1 MSQKRIR
8 LIARTAALG
17 LAVLIALIAGA
28 ALVFAATPDHA
39 AAKPART
46 QKAVR
51 TLSITCRSDALGGR
65 LPARVYLPPGYSTHG
80 RRLPVV
86 YFLHGLPATAESYTQ
101 NAFVA
106 QSLLSA
112 HRSAIV
118 VAPQGA
124 RNDGD
129 DREYLDWSPTEDWP
143 RAISTDLTSSIDHRF
158 HTIAARTGRALIGVS
173 AGGYGAFN
181 IGLRSLQTF
190 EVVESWSGYFVA
202 TDPSGHRVLELPSS
216 QAQRAAT
223 VPDGAELAREL
234 VRWPTL
240 IAFYVGRAD
249 DRFLDMN
256 QAFDAA
262 LRRHRIPHVFRT
274 YSGGHSPALWQ
285 IQAPFWLNLALGYLA
300 TGQTS
305 PPARTS

>member
-1 MSQKRIR
+1 MSRKRIR
-8 LIARTAALG
+8 LGTAVVG
-17 LAVLIALIAGA
+17 LAVLVTFIAGA
-28 ALVFAATPDHA
+28 ALVVADTGGHA
-39 AAKPART
+39 AAKRART
-46 QKAVR
+46 PRAGQ

-65 LPARVYLPPGYSTHG
+65 LPARVYLPPGYSSHG

-86 YFLHGLPATAESYTQ
+86 YFLHGLPATTASYTQ
-101 NAFVA
+101 TAFVA
-106 QSLLSA
+106 DSLVSA

-143 RAISTDLTSSIDHRF
+143 RAISTDLTACIDHRF
-158 HTIAARTGRALIGVS
+158 HTIAERAGRVLIGLS

-181 IGLRSLQTF
+181 IGLRSLRTF
-190 EVVESWSGYFVA
+190 GAIESWSGYFVA
-202 TDPSGHRVLELPSS
+202 TDPSGHHVLKLPSP

-223 VPDGAELAREL
+223 VPDGAELAGEL
-234 VRWPTL
+234 ARWPTL

-262 LRRHRIPHVFRT
+262 LRRHGIRHVFHT

-285 IQAPFWLNLALGYLA
+285 TQAPAWLNMALGYLA

-305 PPARTS
+305 LPGRTS